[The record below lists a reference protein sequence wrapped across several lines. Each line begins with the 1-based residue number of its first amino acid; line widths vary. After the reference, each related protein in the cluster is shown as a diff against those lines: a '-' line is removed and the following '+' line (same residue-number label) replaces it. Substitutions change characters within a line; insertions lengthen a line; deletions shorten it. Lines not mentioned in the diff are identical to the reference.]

1 MSKKKRL
8 RHPEETDELARVYF
22 GREID
27 GLNFKIYCK
36 FDFNETHKRFLQL
49 LDDVDT
55 KMVMVDG
62 PAGSGK
68 TYLSVL
74 AGLKHLSQRHFEKIV
89 YIRSIAES
97 AAKSIGSLP
106 GELDEKF
113 KPWSIPLMEKLS
125 ELIDRTTIANLM
137 EDNRIECV
145 PVNFVRGMTFHDSF
159 VIIDEAQNLDF
170 KELTSCL
177 TRFGN
182 NTQYVVIGDAKQA
195 DIGER
200 SGFTRATKAFADVEC
215 IENGIYS
222 FKFTEDDIV
231 RSAILKL
238 IARKLGAV

>member
-1 MSKKKRL
+1 MSKKKL
-8 RHPEETDELARVYF
+8 PRHPEETEELVKLF

-27 GLNFKIYCK
+27 GLNSKVHCK
-36 FDFNETHKRFLQL
+36 FDFNETHKHFLNL
-49 LDDVDT
+49 LDNQET
-55 KMVMVDG
+55 KMVIVDG

-74 AGLKHLSQRHFEKIV
+74 AALKQLSRRNYDKII

-113 KPWSIPLMEKLS
+113 KPWSIPLMEKLN
-125 ELIDRTTIANLM
+125 EILDKTTISNLLH
-137 EDNRIECV
+137 DGRIECI

-159 VIIDEAQNLDF
+159 VIIDEAQNLDY
-170 KELTSCL
+170 KELTTCL

-182 NTQYVVIGDAKQA
+182 NTQYVIIGDGKQA
-195 DIGER
+195 DIGDR
-200 SGFTRATKAFADVEC
+200 SGFNRVLKALNDKEC
-215 IENGIYS
+215 IENGIHS

-231 RSAILKL
+231 RSPILKL
-238 IARKLGAV
+238 LVRKLGAV